1 MLSLRRWILLT
12 ALVCSPVAAKEIDF
26 TRYLGD
32 HSFKESNIETSFIGT
47 VGEGR
52 LIVSALPN
60 TNITISVNGKTIAIT
75 DKLID
80 GHAEFSVDL
89 LENNTI
95 SVDLTSP
102 PPTATNIRVKQR
114 ANIELNVLARVHFN
128 TNVSN
133 FVEAREFYG

>member
-52 LIVSALPN
+52 LIISALPN
-60 TNITISVNGKTIAIT
+60 TKDDSCVVWRGRRQLRPVRSFLEAAN
-75 DKLID
+75 
-80 GHAEFSVDL
+80 AELAVYFKELFYIL
-89 LENNTI
+89 LYI
-95 SVDLTSP
+95 
-102 PPTATNIRVKQR
+102 I
-114 ANIELNVLARVHFN
+114 
-128 TNVSN
+128 
-133 FVEAREFYG
+133 